1 MGSKVHFWR
10 SFEVTH
16 GALDI
21 VILALLSQDQLTTSK
36 SLVVSDQ
43 VVIALETF
51 ATSVAFKFFSVN
63 IHVSS
68 MHLLVFENQGTLL
81 TSISLASIFDNITCH
96 SHWLYMGC
104 CHCHRLMML
113 DYRMGLNSVVSLHWE
128 IHHRLSV
135 LQTLGVDCHVPVD
148 AWHLVD
154 GELDVVDEVGEVVV
168 HPDRWLW
175 QVKSQDYDD
184 KILLKSCCGACV
196 GDQDQGLFR
205 LVWCGNTTTWTQQ
218 HQPAVAQHSTLTAAE
233 QETLHHRYCMIIQTL
248 YWSLS
253 M

>member
-10 SFEVTH
+10 CFEVTH
-16 GALDI
+16 GTLDI
-21 VILALLSQDQLTTSK
+21 VILALLSQYQLTTSK
-36 SLVVSDQ
+36 SFVVSDK
-43 VVIALETF
+43 VVIALEAF
-51 ATSVAFKFFSVN
+51 STSVAFKFFSMN

-68 MHLLVFENQGTLL
+68 MHLLMLKNKGTLL
-81 TSISLASIFDNITCH
+81 TGISLASVFDNIT
-96 SHWLYMGC
+96 SLLY
-104 CHCHRLMML
+104 CHRLMML
-113 DYRMGLNSVVSLHWE
+113 DYWMGLNGIICLYRKV
-128 IHHRLSV
+128 HHCLSV
-135 LQTLGVDCHVPVD
+135 LESLGIDRHVPID
-148 AWHLVD
+148 PRHLVD

-248 YWSLS
+248 YCSLAK
-253 M
+253 